1 MASKLQQI
9 SELSDSTTYGITRSP
24 ENWMAFLDTASR
36 VYKYPFNEQVLIYAQ
51 KPNATAC
58 ASIDIW
64 NKKMRRWVNRGTRGI
79 ALLDDTGPRL
89 RLKYVFDVADT
100 HPGYNGRTPYLWE
113 LKPEQEGALLDHLV
127 DTYGLEPEVA
137 SNLPNALHAIAA
149 ECVQENMPDM
159 FPDFQ
164 RSLDGSLMEE
174 LDELNLMV
182 RYREMVTNSVY
193 YTLLR
198 RCGYDPQEFLEPDDF
213 PYIMEYDTLEAVTQ
227 IGTATTDTVR
237 PVLID
242 IGREIRSM
250 ELQQTQQQGLA
261 TSEPAPYNRGARF
274 STLMRESTDIGGTDH
289 ETEHNTD
296 IHQNRRLPDSEP
308 GSGRAA
314 QRDARQVRDASQ
326 DIPEG
331 ASERDVPGNA
341 AAGDTDRTPAGDRRN
356 GEQPDRADH
365 GAASE
370 NLSGPGQNAGSDGV
384 GRTHEFPAPDG
395 RGERAAGAGLQ
406 LNAQEPDT
414 EGTSIPE
421 AEDVTPSASFL
432 LPTFPSAEDQIA
444 EVGDT
449 AAPVMLTENIPQEV
463 LDELLISGGN
473 HKKGPLNI
481 AALYMESITP
491 EERAVLLSR
500 TMGTSSLGIMIDG
513 TDYVAFYD
521 SHGIQIGLGDDIRS
535 APEKIMISWQDA
547 EQRIQAL
554 LDEGHYLPQV
564 ILDNA
569 MSNEREEVA
578 LLLLHLYNDFDYEN
592 HTFGYFDRDEISGGY
607 PEATARMAERLA
619 SPEGLTRQITILEA
633 FQQDYQNDRSILRF
647 HYHKIPQLMDR
658 LERLTLA
665 DRQFQ
670 AAEDYVLHPA
680 TRYIPEN
687 EIDYFLQS
695 RPLNTKLGI
704 YSCFLQYPDA
714 KRRETYVRESY
725 GTGGVYPALRGNDRS
740 GADYSSKGL
749 KLSLSNDGQPDD
761 IVMLNWSKVARRI
774 DRMIQDGSF
783 LSEEERSHIPEF
795 TREYL
800 AREIYGFCHTMPQE
814 LRDTSPLDLS
824 LEFTDAIP
832 ALSHVLADPALTA
845 QIAGYME
852 QAAAQLPEDHRS
864 ITQNRRQLADVLA
877 YLNGT
882 FDLFRAQPTAQE
894 VPASQERGTEHQP
907 QKRTSTRT
915 HDGLTQQDNGQLSF
929 MDLLSHDES
938 EAEPEIATDTELQP
952 QNVPAPAPEEPQAAA
967 DAEPATPAEGEP
979 IAEDEAHV
987 TPASAGADTAP
998 AEQASAEPESEPDA
1012 PGQIAD
1018 DVLHPMGF
1026 PAMEEYNAIKE
1037 QHPGHLVGFEQH
1049 GYYEFY
1055 GEDATRVADIL
1066 GRNLLEKD
1074 LPTGG
1079 TVPVTGFKA
1088 SQWVAASHRLWRS
1101 GADVYLAGENPD
1113 HTHSLTKELLAQDYV
1128 PVGAELQIEGRDFRV
1143 ESVDFATGHVS
1154 LVDLT
1159 FMNAMG
1165 FPISRVEPLDFV
1177 RSFVE
1182 EQLPLGLE
1190 QEWTLL
1196 PDDTEVPFETEPA
1209 PVRDTAVEAEPGTAD
1224 TPTLAEQVEQY
1235 NAERMAF
1242 RDQVLEGLTPEQKN
1256 IVEAMETAGWLFR
1269 PTENDPIYFG
1279 DVNDYPVVFTS
1290 WEDAYA
1296 FIDSAEL
1303 KDTPGLREKVQAILH
1318 PAPTPQPEV
1327 TETPVAFYS
1336 GEQNGLPFDVEI
1348 RTLSFDEPEPPA
1360 PAQEPAPEAS
1370 TWNVVRVSGSVRE
1383 FLSGG
1388 FDSEAAAIEFAESI
1402 GADGTY
1408 LDENQFE
1415 WGLEVEEATAPL
1427 RERVVEPDLD
1437 EILDENPI
1445 SVEIDGEWQTF
1456 PNRDAAEQAMLDA
1469 STQAPQEPQ
1478 NFHITDDDLGAGG
1491 PKAKF
1496 RANVEAI
1503 RLLNDLEFSNRL
1515 ATPAEQEVLS
1525 RYVGWGGIPQAFD
1538 ENNADWAKEYAEL
1551 KELLSPAE
1559 YESARGSVLNA
1570 HYTSPTVIHAI
1581 YESLGN
1587 MGFTTGNVLEPA
1599 CGVGNFF
1606 GCLPETMQDSRLY
1619 GVELDSLTGRI
1630 AKQLYQKANITI
1642 DGFER
1647 TSFPNDFFDVVV
1659 GNVPFGNYGVA
1670 DKAYDRHK
1678 FLIHD
1683 YFLAKSLD
1691 QVRTGGVVAV
1701 LTSSGTLDKKDT
1713 STREY
1718 LAQRADLLG
1727 AIRLPNNAFRRNA
1740 GTDVVADILFLQKRD
1755 RAPLQMPEWVRL
1767 GQTEDGHSIN
1777 QYFISH
1783 PEMVLGELTTE
1794 STQYGKQELTV
1805 APIPDADLSEQ
1816 LKEAISHIH
1825 GSIQTMEITDSDLDV
1840 DDSIPAE
1847 PDVANFSF
1855 AVRNGQ
1861 IYFRENSQMTRMD
1874 LPAATAERVKGMVE
1888 LRDTVRT
1895 LLKMQLEDYGD
1906 AAIHAQMGLLNS
1918 QYDQFT
1924 AKYGL
1929 INSPGN
1935 RRAFQQ
1941 DSSYF
1946 LLSSLEDVGEDGKL
1960 KAKADIFT
1968 KRTIKK
1974 AEPVTSVDTAVEAL
1988 AVSMGEK
1995 AHVDLDYMSELY
2007 GKSPDKICEELRGLI
2022 FQDPITSQWQTADE
2036 FLSGNVRQKLKISET
2051 FAENNPAFAI
2061 NVEALRQ
2068 VQPKDLT
2075 AGEIDVRLGVIW
2087 IEPAIITQFM
2097 KELLGT
2103 PSYMIWR
2110 DQIKVLYAE
2119 STGEWNIKGKSLDKG
2134 NVAANMTYGT
2144 SRASAYRLLEDAL
2157 NQRQTKIYDT
2167 VQDADDNERRV
2178 INRNETILAQQKQ
2191 DAIKA
2196 AFQEWIFK
2204 DPRRRETL
2212 VTRYNERFNCIRPRD
2227 YDGSHLTFPGM
2238 NPQIELRPHQKNVV
2252 AHILYGGNTL
2262 AAHAVGAGK
2271 TFSCI
2276 AAAMESKRL
2285 GLCQKSLFV
2294 VPNHLLEQWGTD
2306 ILRLYPDA
2314 KVLVATKKDFEPA
2327 NRKRFCSRIATGDYD
2342 AVVIGHTQFEKI
2354 PLSVERQKALLEQQI
2369 AEVMEGIS
2377 EVKEANGERF
2387 TIKQMEATKKRL
2399 EARLKKLTESKTKD
2413 DVVTFE
2419 ELGVDRLFVDESQNF
2434 KNLYTF
2440 TKMQNVAGVS
2450 TTDAQKSSD
2459 MYMKCQY
2466 MDEIT
2471 GGRGITFAT
2480 GTPISNSMTELYTL
2494 MRYLQADMLRD
2505 MHLTHFDSW
2514 AAQFGEAV
2522 TAIELTPEG
2531 TGYRAKTRFARF
2543 FNLPELMSI
2552 WKECADI
2559 QTSDMLKLPVP
2570 EAVYENIVVQPSD
2583 IQEGMVEELAD
2594 RAERIHR
2601 GMVDASED
2609 NMLCVTNDGRK
2620 LALDQRL
2627 INPMLPD
2634 DPDSKVNACVEQ
2646 TFQLWE
2652 STAAEKS
2659 AQVIF
2664 CDQSTPKG
2672 DGTFNVYDDIKA
2684 KLVARGVPESE
2695 IAFIHDAATDAQKA
2709 ALFSKVRSGQVRVI
2723 LGSTSKMGAGTN
2735 IQDRLVALHHLD
2747 VPWRPSD
2754 VEQQEGR
2761 ILRQGNGNDRVH
2773 IFRYITERTFDAYMW
2788 QILENKQ
2795 KFIGQV
2801 MTSKSPARSCEDTDE
2816 TSLKY
2821 AEVKALASG
2830 NPLILEKTELDTAVT
2845 KLKLMKADFTSR
2857 HYQLEDMLIHTYPKQ
2872 IAQTEALLEGLQKD
2886 KATAAANLPPDAEHF
2901 QMTIAGKVYT
2911 DRKEAGTAIIAACA
2925 GLKAVNAD
2933 GVIGEYA
2940 GFTMSAQFDSFS
2952 QLFRVT
2958 LKGDVSHQIE
2968 VGEDPSGNITRINNA
2983 LTGIDKKLSAAQQ
2996 RLEGLQENVAKAR
3009 EELARPFP
3017 QEAELAAKLERL
3029 SEVNAALDLD
3039 VSDQVLP
3046 PEADA
3051 QAADAPKRHSTLT
3064 HQQAP
3069 AAETPP
3075 PEPRPATRF
3084 EYTPRQDADAPKR
3097 PSVLARLSEAKARAA
3112 GQSAPDAA
3120 HHKKDHSL

>member
-1 MASKLQQI
+1 MLLVFIVLYVSHSNDFN
-9 SELSDSTTYGITRSP
+9 SE
-24 ENWMAFLDTASR
+24 
-36 VYKYPFNEQVLIYAQ
+36 
-51 KPNATAC
+51 
-58 ASIDIW
+58 
-64 NKKMRRWVNRGTRGI
+64 
-79 ALLDDTGPRL
+79 
-89 RLKYVFDVADT
+89 
-100 HPGYNGRTPYLWE
+100 
-113 LKPEQEGALLDHLV
+113 
-127 DTYGLEPEVA
+127 
-137 SNLPNALHAIAA
+137 
-149 ECVQENMPDM
+149 
-159 FPDFQ
+159 
-164 RSLDGSLMEE
+164 
-174 LDELNLMV
+174 
-182 RYREMVTNSVY
+182 
-193 YTLLR
+193 
-198 RCGYDPQEFLEPDDF
+198 
-213 PYIMEYDTLEAVTQ
+213 
-227 IGTATTDTVR
+227 
-237 PVLID
+237 
-242 IGREIRSM
+242 
-250 ELQQTQQQGLA
+250 
-261 TSEPAPYNRGARF
+261 
-274 STLMRESTDIGGTDH
+274 DH
-289 ETEHNTD
+289 EFT
-296 IHQNRRLPDSEP
+296 
-308 GSGRAA
+308 
-314 QRDARQVRDASQ
+314 
-326 DIPEG
+326 
-331 ASERDVPGNA
+331 
-341 AAGDTDRTPAGDRRN
+341 
-356 GEQPDRADH
+356 
-365 GAASE
+365 
-370 NLSGPGQNAGSDGV
+370 
-384 GRTHEFPAPDG
+384 
-395 RGERAAGAGLQ
+395 
-406 LNAQEPDT
+406 
-414 EGTSIPE
+414 
-421 AEDVTPSASFL
+421 
-432 LPTFPSAEDQIA
+432 
-444 EVGDT
+444 
-449 AAPVMLTENIPQEV
+449 
-463 LDELLISGGN
+463 
-473 HKKGPLNI
+473 
-481 AALYMESITP
+481 
-491 EERAVLLSR
+491 
-500 TMGTSSLGIMIDG
+500 
-513 TDYVAFYD
+513 
-521 SHGIQIGLGDDIRS
+521 
-535 APEKIMISWQDA
+535 
-547 EQRIQAL
+547 
-554 LDEGHYLPQV
+554 
-564 ILDNA
+564 
-569 MSNEREEVA
+569 
-578 LLLLHLYNDFDYEN
+578 
-592 HTFGYFDRDEISGGY
+592 YFDRDALPAGY
-607 PEATARMAERLA
+607 PDATAEMAKRL
-619 SPEGLTRQITILEA
+619 STPEGLAQQTAILEQFLA
-633 FQQDYQNDRSILRF
+633 DYQQDRSILRF
-647 HYHKIPQLMDR
+647 HYHNIPQLLDR
-658 LERLTLA
+658 LERLSLA
-665 DRQFQ
+665 DRTYQ
-670 AAEDYVLHPA
+670 AAENFMGHSH

-687 EIDYFLQS
+687 EIDYFIQN
-695 RPLNTKLGI
+695 REINTKLGI
-704 YSCFLQYPDA
+704 YSCFLQFPDR
-714 KRRETYVRESY
+714 KRREDYLKDSY
-725 GTGGVYPALRGNDRS
+725 GTGGRSDALRGNS
-740 GADYSSKGL
+740 FAWADYDSKGL
-749 KLSLSNDGQPDD
+749 KLSLRMPDCASD
-761 IVMLNWSKVARRI
+761 VVMLKWSKVADRVG
-774 DRMIQDGSF
+774 RMIQNGSF
-783 LSEEERSHIPEF
+783 ITDEEKSHIPEF
-795 TREYL
+795 QRTYV
-800 AREIYGFCHTMPQE
+800 AREIYGFCHTLPQE
-814 LRDTSPLDLS
+814 LRDSSPLDLS
-824 LEFTDAIP
+824 LEFTDAVP
-832 ALSHVLADPALTA
+832 ALSQLLTDPALTA
-845 QIAGYME
+845 QIASYME

-877 YLNGT
+877 YRDGT
-882 FDLFRAQPTAQE
+882 FDLFPVSEAPAPTQRQT
-894 VPASQERGTEHQP
+894 PAHNQSRNDSGNRSRSGQRFDSGV
-907 QKRTSTRT
+907 
-915 HDGLTQQDNGQLSF
+915 DGQLSF
-929 MDLLSHDES
+929 MSLIGNE
-938 EAEPEIATDTELQP
+938 EPAAETPSDTISQDDTDTLEIAD
-952 QNVPAPAPEEPQAAA
+952 APKTA
-967 DAEPATPAEGEP
+967 DAEP
-979 IAEDEAHV
+979 IVEA
-987 TPASAGADTAP
+987 P
-998 AEQASAEPESEPDA
+998 SEPA
-1012 PGQIAD
+1012 QEPGPSGTTPPVELEILQP
-1018 DVLHPMGF
+1018 LTLT
-1026 PAMEEYNAIKE
+1026 AMEEYNAIKE

-1055 GEDATRVADIL
+1055 GEDAARAADIL

-1074 LPTGG
+1074 LPTGE
-1079 TVPVTGFKA
+1079 TVPVTGFKT

-1128 PVGAELQIEGRDFRV
+1128 PVGAELNIEGRDFRV

-1165 FPISRVEPLDFV
+1165 FPICRVEPLDFV

-1224 TPTLAEQVEQY
+1224 
-1235 NAERMAF
+1235 
-1242 RDQVLEGLTPEQKN
+1242 
-1256 IVEAMETAGWLFR
+1256 
-1269 PTENDPIYFG
+1269 
-1279 DVNDYPVVFTS
+1279 
-1290 WEDAYA
+1290 
-1296 FIDSAEL
+1296 
-1303 KDTPGLREKVQAILH
+1303 
-1318 PAPTPQPEV
+1318 APTPQPEV
-1327 TETPVAFYS
+1327 TETPVAFYP

-1360 PAQEPAPEAS
+1360 PAQEPAPEA
-1370 TWNVVRVSGSVRE
+1370 TIWNVVRVSGSVRE
-1383 FLSGG
+1383 VLSGG
-1388 FDSEAAAIEFAESI
+1388 FDSEAAAIEFAKSI
-1402 GADGTY
+1402 GTDGAY
-1408 LDENQFE
+1408 IDENQFE
-1415 WGLEVEEATAPL
+1415 WGLEVEEATEPL
-1427 RERVVEPDLD
+1427 RERVIEPDLD
-1437 EILDENPI
+1437 EILDENPS
-1445 SVEIDGEWQTF
+1445 SVEINGEWQTF
-1456 PNRDAAEQAMLDA
+1456 PNREAAEQAMLDA
-1469 STQAPQEPQ
+1469 SKQAPQEPQ

-1503 RLLNDLEFSNRL
+1503 RLLNDLEFSDRL
-1515 ATPAEQEVLS
+1515 ATPEEQEVLS

-1581 YESLGN
+1581 YEALGN
-1587 MGFTTGNVLEPA
+1587 MGFTSGNVLEPA

-1606 GCLPETMQDSRLY
+1606 GCLPETMQDIQLY

-1767 GQTEDGHSIN
+1767 GQTEDGHPIN

-1825 GSIQTMEITDSDLDV
+1825 GSIQAIELSDGDLDV
-1840 DDSIPAE
+1840 DDSIPAD
-1847 PDVANFSF
+1847 PDVQNFSYTIKD
-1855 AVRNGQ
+1855 GQ
-1861 IYFRENSQMTRMD
+1861 VYFRENSMMHRQE
-1874 LPAATAERVKGMVE
+1874 LPAATAERVKGMVA

-1895 LLKMQLEDYGD
+1895 LLKMQLEDASD
-1906 AAIHAQMGLLNS
+1906 DAIHAQMALLNS

-1924 AKYGL
+1924 ARYGL
-1929 INSPGN
+1929 LNSTGN
-1935 RRAFQQ
+1935 RRAFAQ
-1941 DSSYF
+1941 DTSYF
-1946 LLSSLEDVGEDGKL
+1946 LLSSLENIDEDGKL
-1960 KAKADIFT
+1960 VSKADIFT
-1968 KRTIKK
+1968 KRTIRK

-1988 AVSMGEK
+1988 SVSMGEK
-1995 AHVDLDYMSELY
+1995 ACVDLDYMSELY
-2007 GKSPDKICEELRGLI
+2007 GKPPEEICEELHGLI
-2022 FQDPITSQWQTADE
+2022 FQNPITDQWQTADE
-2036 FLSGNVRQKLKISET
+2036 YLSGNVRAKLKTAET
-2051 FAENNPAFAI
+2051 FAENNPAFAA

-2075 AGEIDVRLGVIW
+2075 AGEIDVRLGVTW
-2087 IEPAIITQFM
+2087 IEPEIITQFM
-2097 KELLGT
+2097 RELLHT
-2103 PSYMIWR
+2103 PSYQIWR
-2110 DQIKVLYAE
+2110 ENIKVMYAE
-2119 STGEWNIKGKSLDKG
+2119 TTGEWNIKGKSVDSG
-2134 NVAANMTYGT
+2134 NVTANVTYGT
-2144 SRASAYRLLEDAL
+2144 KRVTAYRLLEDAL

-2167 VQDADDNERRV
+2167 IRDENGNERRV

-2191 DAIKA
+2191 DAIKT

-2204 DPRRRETL
+2204 DPRRREML
-2212 VTRYNERFNCIRPRD
+2212 VTRYNERFNCIRPRE
-2227 YDGSHLTFPGM
+2227 YDGSHLQFPGM
-2238 NPQIELRPHQKNVV
+2238 NPQISLRPHQKNVV

-2262 AAHAVGAGK
+2262 SAHAVGAGK

-2285 GLCQKSLFV
+2285 GLCHKSLFV
-2294 VPNHLLEQWGTD
+2294 VPNHLLDQWGTD
-2306 ILRLYPDA
+2306 ILRLYPNA

-2327 NRKRFCSRIATGDYD
+2327 NRKKFCSRIATGDYD

-2369 AEVMEGIS
+2369 EEVMEGIS
-2377 EVKEANGERF
+2377 DIKEANGERF

-2399 EARLKKLTESKTKD
+2399 EARLKKLTEGKAKD

-2419 ELGVDRLFVDESQNF
+2419 ELGVDRLFVDESQSF

-2440 TKMQNVAGVS
+2440 SKMQNVAGVS

-2459 MYMKCQY
+2459 MYAKCQY

-2480 GTPISNSMTELYTL
+2480 GTPISNSMTELFTL

-2505 MHLTHFDSW
+2505 MRLTHFDSW
-2514 AAQFGEAV
+2514 AAQFGETV

-2543 FNLPELMSI
+2543 FNLPELMSM

-2559 QTSDMLKLPVP
+2559 QTADMLKLPVP
-2570 EAVYENIVVQPSD
+2570 EALYENIVVEPSE
-2583 IQEGMVEELAD
+2583 IQEGMVAELAE
-2594 RAERIHR
+2594 RAERIHA
-2601 GMVDASED
+2601 GAVDASED

-2634 DPDSKVNACVEQ
+2634 DPNSKVNACVEQ

-2652 STAAEKS
+2652 STTAEKS
-2659 AQVIF
+2659 TQVIF

-2672 DGTFNVYDDIKA
+2672 DGSFNVYEDIKA
-2684 KLVARGVPESE
+2684 KLIARGIPESE

-2761 ILRQGNGNDRVH
+2761 ILRQGNGNKQVH

-2872 IAQTEALLEGLQKD
+2872 IAQTEALLEGLRKD
-2886 KATAAANLPPDAEHF
+2886 KDTVIANLPPDAEHF

-2940 GFTMSAQFDSFS
+2940 GFSMSAQFDSFS

-2958 LKGDVSHQIE
+2958 LKGAVSHQIE

-2983 LTGIDKKLSAAQQ
+2983 LNGIEKKIAAAEQ
-2996 RLEGLQENVAKAR
+2996 RLETLQENVAKAK
-3009 EELARPFP
+3009 EELERPFP
-3017 QEAELAAKLERL
+3017 QEAELAAKQRRL
-3029 SEVNAALDLD
+3029 TEVNTMLDLD
-3039 VSDQVLP
+3039 IQDQSLPPEQSVSDQ
-3046 PEADA
+3046 EE
-3051 QAADAPKRHSTLT
+3051 QAADAPKQHSTLT
-3064 HQQAP
+3064 RQQTPTAG
-3069 AAETPP
+3069 TPP
-3075 PEPRPATRF
+3075 AEPKLTTRF
-3084 EYTPRQDADAPKR
+3084 EYAPRQDEAHADAPKR
-3097 PSVLARLSEAKARAA
+3097 PSVLAKLNEAKARAA
-3112 GQSAPDAA
+3112 GQSTPDTA

>member
-1 MASKLQQI
+1 
-9 SELSDSTTYGITRSP
+9 
-24 ENWMAFLDTASR
+24 MAFLDTASR

-51 KPNATAC
+51 KPDATAC

-64 NKKMRRWVNRGTRGI
+64 NQKMRRWVNRGTRGI
-79 ALLDDTGPRL
+79 ALLDDSGPRL

-149 ECVQENMPDM
+149 ACVQENMPDM

-213 PYIMEYDTLEAVTQ
+213 PYITEYDTLEAVTQ

-250 ELQQTQQQGLA
+250 ELQQARQQGLA
-261 TSEPAPYNRGARF
+261 TSEPAPYNRDVRF
-274 STLMRESTDIGGTDH
+274 SALKRESADIGGTEH

-308 GSGRAA
+308 GSGQAA
-314 QRDARQVRDASQ
+314 QRDTRQVRDASQ

-341 AAGDTDRTPAGDRRN
+341 AARDTDRTPAGDRRN

-370 NLSGPGQNAGSDGV
+370 NLSGPGQDAGSDGV

-414 EGTSIPE
+414 EETQIPE

-432 LPTFPSAEDQIA
+432 LPTFPSAEEQIA

-449 AAPVMLTENIPQEV
+449 TAPVMLTENIPQEV

-481 AALYMESITP
+481 SALYMESITS
-491 EERAVLLSR
+491 EERAVLLAR

-513 TDYVAFYD
+513 TDYVAYYD

-547 EQRIQAL
+547 EQRIQTL

-619 SPEGLTRQITILEA
+619 TPEGLSRQIAILEA

-647 HYHKIPQLMDR
+647 HYYKIPQLMDR

-714 KRRETYVRESY
+714 QRRETYVRESY

-783 LSEEERSHIPEF
+783 LTEEERSHIPEF

-800 AREIYGFCHTMPQE
+800 AREIYGFCHTMPYE

-832 ALSHVLADPALTA
+832 ALSHVLTDPALTA
-845 QIAGYME
+845 QIASYME
-852 QAAAQLPEDHRS
+852 QAVAQLPEDHRS

-877 YLNGT
+877 YRDGT
-882 FDLFRAQPTAQE
+882 FDLFPTQPTVQE
-894 VPASQERGTEHQP
+894 TEPPSQQ
-907 QKRTSTRT
+907 RTVSQTP
-915 HDGLTQQDNGQLSF
+915 DGLTQQDNGQLSF
-929 MDLLSHDES
+929 VDLLSRDEP
-938 EAEPEIATDTELQP
+938 ETEPEMATDAEPTQDA
-952 QNVPAPAPEEPQAAA
+952 PAPAPEEAQATA
-967 DAEPATPAEGEP
+967 DAEP
-979 IAEDEAHV
+979 D
-987 TPASAGADTAP
+987 AP
-998 AEQASAEPESEPDA
+998 AEQTSPEPESKPDA

-1055 GEDATRVADIL
+1055 GEDAVRVADIL

-1113 HTHSLTKELLAQDYV
+1113 HTHNLTKELLAQDYV

-1196 PDDTEVPFETEPA
+1196 ANDTEVPFEAEPA
-1209 PVRDTAVEAEPGTAD
+1209 PIQDAAVDAEPRTAD
-1224 TPTLAEQVEQY
+1224 APTLAEQVEQY

-1242 RDQVLEGLTPEQKN
+1242 RDQVLEGLTPEQRT
-1256 IVEAMETAGWLFR
+1256 IVEAMETAGWPFR

-1279 DVNDYPVVFTS
+1279 DVDDYPVVFTS

-1318 PAPTPQPEV
+1318 PAATPQPEV
-1327 TETPVAFYS
+1327 TETPVAFYP

-1360 PAQEPAPEAS
+1360 PTQEPTPEAT

-1383 FLSGG
+1383 VLSGG
-1388 FDSEAAAIEFAESI
+1388 FDSESAANEFAESI
-1402 GADGTY
+1402 SADGTY

-1415 WGLEVEEATAPL
+1415 WLLEVEEATGPL
-1427 RERVVEPDLD
+1427 REQVVEPDFD
-1437 EILDENPI
+1437 A
-1445 SVEIDGEWQTF
+1445 QT
-1456 PNRDAAEQAMLDA
+1456 QV
-1469 STQAPQEPQ
+1469 PQEPQ

-1503 RLLNDLEFSNRL
+1503 RLLNDLEFSDRL
-1515 ATPAEQEVLS
+1515 ATPEEQEVLS

-1538 ENNADWAKEYAEL
+1538 ENNADWSKEYAEL

-1581 YESLGN
+1581 YDALGN

-1606 GCLPETMQDSRLY
+1606 GCLPETMLDSRLY

-1767 GQTEDGHSIN
+1767 GQTEDGHPIN

-1805 APIPDADLSEQ
+1805 APIPGADLSEQ

-1825 GSIQTMEITDSDLDV
+1825 GSIQAIELSDGDLDV
-1840 DDSIPAE
+1840 DDSIPAD
-1847 PDVANFSF
+1847 PDVQNFSYT
-1855 AVRNGQ
+1855 VKDGQ
-1861 IYFRENSQMTRMD
+1861 IYFRENSVMHRQE
-1874 LPAATAERVKGMVE
+1874 LPAATAERVKGMVA

-1895 LLKMQLEDYGD
+1895 LLKMQLEDASD
-1906 AAIHAQMGLLNS
+1906 DAIHAQMALLNS

-1929 INSPGN
+1929 LNSTGN
-1935 RRAFQQ
+1935 RRAFAQ
-1941 DSSYF
+1941 DTSYF
-1946 LLSSLEDVGEDGKL
+1946 LLSSLENIDEDGKL
-1960 KAKADIFT
+1960 VSKADIFT
-1968 KRTIKK
+1968 KRTIRK

-1988 AVSMGEK
+1988 SVSMGEK
-1995 AHVDLDYMSELY
+1995 ARVDLDYMSELY
-2007 GKSPDKICEELRGLI
+2007 GKPPEEICEELHGLI
-2022 FQDPITSQWQTADE
+2022 FQDPITDQWQTADE
-2036 FLSGNVRQKLKISET
+2036 YLSGNVRAKLKTAET
-2051 FAENNPAFAI
+2051 FAENNPAFAA

-2075 AGEIDVRLGVIW
+2075 AGEIDVRLGVTW
-2087 IEPAIITQFM
+2087 IEPEIITQFM
-2097 KELLGT
+2097 RELLHT
-2103 PSYMIWR
+2103 PSYQIWR
-2110 DQIKVLYAE
+2110 ENIKVMYAE
-2119 STGEWNIKGKSLDKG
+2119 TTGEWNIKGKSVDSG
-2134 NVAANMTYGT
+2134 NVTANVTYGT
-2144 SRASAYRLLEDAL
+2144 KRVTAYRLLEDAL
-2157 NQRQTKIYDT
+2157 NQRQAKIYDT
-2167 VQDADDNERRV
+2167 IRDENGNERRV

-2191 DAIKA
+2191 DAIKT

-2212 VTRYNERFNCIRPRD
+2212 VTRYNERFNCIRPRE
-2227 YDGSHLTFPGM
+2227 YDGSHLQFPGM
-2238 NPQIELRPHQKNVV
+2238 NPQISLRPHQKNVV

-2285 GLCQKSLFV
+2285 GLCHKSLFV
-2294 VPNHLLEQWGTD
+2294 VPNHLLDQWGTD
-2306 ILRLYPDA
+2306 ILRLYPNA

-2327 NRKRFCSRIATGDYD
+2327 NRKKFCSRIATGDYD

-2369 AEVMEGIS
+2369 EEVMEGIS
-2377 EVKEANGERF
+2377 DIKAANGERF

-2399 EARLKKLTESKTKD
+2399 EARLKKLTEGKAKD

-2419 ELGVDRLFVDESQNF
+2419 ELGVDRLFVDESQSF

-2440 TKMQNVAGVS
+2440 SKMQNVAGVS

-2459 MYMKCQY
+2459 MYAKCQY

-2480 GTPISNSMTELYTL
+2480 GTPISNSMTELFTL

-2505 MHLTHFDSW
+2505 MRLTHFDSW
-2514 AAQFGEAV
+2514 AAQFGETV

-2543 FNLPELMSI
+2543 FNLPELMSM

-2559 QTSDMLKLPVP
+2559 QTADMLKLPVP
-2570 EAVYENIVVQPSD
+2570 EAIYENIVVEPSE
-2583 IQEGMVEELAD
+2583 IQEGMVAELAE
-2594 RAERIHR
+2594 RAERIHA
-2601 GMVDASED
+2601 GAVDASED

-2634 DPDSKVNACVEQ
+2634 DPNSKVNACVEQ

-2659 AQVIF
+2659 TQVIF

-2672 DGTFNVYDDIKA
+2672 DGSFNVYEDIKA

-2761 ILRQGNGNDRVH
+2761 ILRQGNGNKQVH

-2958 LKGDVSHQIE
+2958 LKGAVSHQIE

-2983 LTGIDKKLSAAQQ
+2983 LNGIEKKISAAEQ
-2996 RLEGLQENVAKAR
+2996 RLETLQENVAKAK
-3009 EELARPFP
+3009 EELERPFP
-3017 QEAELAAKLERL
+3017 QEAELAAKQRRL
-3029 SEVNAALDLD
+3029 TEVNTMLDLD
-3039 VSDQVLP
+3039 IQDQSLP
-3046 PEADA
+3046 PEQSVSGHEE
-3051 QAADAPKRHSTLT
+3051 QAADAPKRHGTLP
-3064 HQQAP
+3064 HQQTP
-3069 AAETPP
+3069 AAGTPP
-3075 PEPRPATRF
+3075 AEPKPTTQF
-3084 EYTPRQDADAPKR
+3084 EYAPRQEDSHADTPKR
-3097 PSVLARLSEAKARAA
+3097 PSVLAKLNDAKARAA
-3112 GQSAPDAA
+3112 GQATPDAT

>member
-1 MASKLQQI
+1 
-9 SELSDSTTYGITRSP
+9 
-24 ENWMAFLDTASR
+24 
-36 VYKYPFNEQVLIYAQ
+36 
-51 KPNATAC
+51 
-58 ASIDIW
+58 
-64 NKKMRRWVNRGTRGI
+64 
-79 ALLDDTGPRL
+79 
-89 RLKYVFDVADT
+89 
-100 HPGYNGRTPYLWE
+100 
-113 LKPEQEGALLDHLV
+113 
-127 DTYGLEPEVA
+127 
-137 SNLPNALHAIAA
+137 
-149 ECVQENMPDM
+149 
-159 FPDFQ
+159 
-164 RSLDGSLMEE
+164 
-174 LDELNLMV
+174 
-182 RYREMVTNSVY
+182 
-193 YTLLR
+193 
-198 RCGYDPQEFLEPDDF
+198 
-213 PYIMEYDTLEAVTQ
+213 
-227 IGTATTDTVR
+227 
-237 PVLID
+237 
-242 IGREIRSM
+242 
-250 ELQQTQQQGLA
+250 
-261 TSEPAPYNRGARF
+261 
-274 STLMRESTDIGGTDH
+274 
-289 ETEHNTD
+289 
-296 IHQNRRLPDSEP
+296 
-308 GSGRAA
+308 
-314 QRDARQVRDASQ
+314 
-326 DIPEG
+326 
-331 ASERDVPGNA
+331 
-341 AAGDTDRTPAGDRRN
+341 
-356 GEQPDRADH
+356 
-365 GAASE
+365 
-370 NLSGPGQNAGSDGV
+370 
-384 GRTHEFPAPDG
+384 
-395 RGERAAGAGLQ
+395 
-406 LNAQEPDT
+406 
-414 EGTSIPE
+414 
-421 AEDVTPSASFL
+421 
-432 LPTFPSAEDQIA
+432 
-444 EVGDT
+444 
-449 AAPVMLTENIPQEV
+449 
-463 LDELLISGGN
+463 
-473 HKKGPLNI
+473 
-481 AALYMESITP
+481 
-491 EERAVLLSR
+491 
-500 TMGTSSLGIMIDG
+500 
-513 TDYVAFYD
+513 
-521 SHGIQIGLGDDIRS
+521 
-535 APEKIMISWQDA
+535 
-547 EQRIQAL
+547 
-554 LDEGHYLPQV
+554 
-564 ILDNA
+564 
-569 MSNEREEVA
+569 
-578 LLLLHLYNDFDYEN
+578 
-592 HTFGYFDRDEISGGY
+592 
-607 PEATARMAERLA
+607 
-619 SPEGLTRQITILEA
+619 
-633 FQQDYQNDRSILRF
+633 
-647 HYHKIPQLMDR
+647 
-658 LERLTLA
+658 
-665 DRQFQ
+665 
-670 AAEDYVLHPA
+670 
-680 TRYIPEN
+680 
-687 EIDYFLQS
+687 
-695 RPLNTKLGI
+695 
-704 YSCFLQYPDA
+704 
-714 KRRETYVRESY
+714 
-725 GTGGVYPALRGNDRS
+725 
-740 GADYSSKGL
+740 
-749 KLSLSNDGQPDD
+749 
-761 IVMLNWSKVARRI
+761 
-774 DRMIQDGSF
+774 
-783 LSEEERSHIPEF
+783 
-795 TREYL
+795 
-800 AREIYGFCHTMPQE
+800 
-814 LRDTSPLDLS
+814 
-824 LEFTDAIP
+824 
-832 ALSHVLADPALTA
+832 
-845 QIAGYME
+845 ME

-864 ITQNRRQLADVLA
+864 ITQNRRQLTDVLA
-877 YLNGT
+877 YRDGT
-882 FDLFRAQPTAQE
+882 FNLFPVSESHIPTQRQA
-894 VPASQERGTEHQP
+894 P
-907 QKRTSTRT
+907 TRNQNRSGQRF
-915 HDGLTQQDNGQLSF
+915 DSGVDGQLSF
-929 MDLLSHDES
+929 MSLLGNEEPAAETPSDTISHDDTDT
-938 EAEPEIATDTELQP
+938 PEIAD
-952 QNVPAPAPEEPQAAA
+952 APETA
-967 DAEPATPAEGEP
+967 DAEPIVEAPSEPA
-979 IAEDEAHV
+979 
-987 TPASAGADTAP
+987 
-998 AEQASAEPESEPDA
+998 QEPE
-1012 PGQIAD
+1012 
-1018 DVLHPMGF
+1018 
-1026 PAMEEYNAIKE
+1026 PAGTTPPVELEILQPLTLTAMDEYNAIKE
-1037 QHPGHLVGFEQH
+1037 QHSGHLVGFEQH

-1055 GEDATRVADIL
+1055 GEDAARAADIL

-1128 PVGAELQIEGRDFRV
+1128 PVGAELNIEGRDFRV

-1190 QEWTLL
+1190 PEWTLL
-1196 PDDTEVPFETEPA
+1196 PNDTEVPFEAEPGTEPA
-1209 PVRDTAVEAEPGTAD
+1209 PVQDSVAEAEPADTDETEPVTAD

-1235 NAERMAF
+1235 EAERTAL
-1242 RDQVLEGLTPEQKN
+1242 RNQVLEGLTPEQKT
-1256 IVEAMETAGWLFR
+1256 IVEAMETAGWPFR

-1279 DVNDYPVVFTS
+1279 DVDDYPVVFTS
-1290 WEDAYA
+1290 WEDAHT

-1327 TETPVAFYS
+1327 TETPVAFYP

-1360 PAQEPAPEAS
+1360 PAQESAQEA
-1370 TWNVVRVSGSVRE
+1370 TIWNVVRVSGSVRE

-1415 WGLEVEEATAPL
+1415 WGLEVEEAMAPL

-1456 PNRDAAEQAMLDA
+1456 PNRDAAEQAILDA

-1503 RLLNDLEFSNRL
+1503 RLLNDLEFSDRL
-1515 ATPAEQEVLS
+1515 ATPEEQEVLS

-1581 YESLGN
+1581 YDALGN

-1755 RAPLQMPEWVRL
+1755 RAPLEMPEWVRL
-1767 GQTEDGHSIN
+1767 GQTEDGHPIN

-1783 PEMVLGELTTE
+1783 PEMVLGELATE

-1805 APIPDADLSEQ
+1805 APIPGADLSEQ

-1825 GSIQTMEITDSDLDV
+1825 GSIQAVEITDSDLDV
-1840 DDSIPAE
+1840 DDSIPAD
-1847 PDVANFSF
+1847 PDVQNFSYT
-1855 AVRNGQ
+1855 VKDGQ
-1861 IYFRENSQMTRMD
+1861 IYFRESSMMHRQE

-1895 LLKMQLEDYGD
+1895 LLKMQLEDASD
-1906 AAIHAQMGLLNS
+1906 DAIHAQMALLNS
-1918 QYDQFT
+1918 RYDLFT

-1929 INSPGN
+1929 LNSTGN
-1935 RRAFQQ
+1935 RRAFAQ
-1941 DSSYF
+1941 DTSYF
-1946 LLSSLEDVGEDGKL
+1946 LLSSLENIDEDGKL
-1960 KAKADIFT
+1960 VSKADIFT
-1968 KRTIKK
+1968 KRTIRK

-1988 AVSMGEK
+1988 SVSMGEK
-1995 AHVDLDYMSELY
+1995 ACVDLAYMSELY
-2007 GKSPDKICEELRGLI
+2007 GKPPEEICEELHGLI
-2022 FQDPITSQWQTADE
+2022 FQDPITDQWQTADE
-2036 FLSGNVRQKLKISET
+2036 YLSGNVRAKLKTAET
-2051 FAENNPAFAI
+2051 FAENNPAFAA

-2075 AGEIDVRLGVIW
+2075 AGEIDVRLGVTW
-2087 IEPAIITQFM
+2087 IEPEIITQFM
-2097 KELLGT
+2097 RELLHT
-2103 PSYMIWR
+2103 PSHQIWR
-2110 DQIKVLYAE
+2110 ENIKVMYAE
-2119 STGEWNIKGKSLDKG
+2119 STDEWNIKGKSVDSG
-2134 NVAANMTYGT
+2134 NVTANVTFGT
-2144 SRASAYRLLEDAL
+2144 KRVTAYRLLEDAL

-2167 VQDADDNERRV
+2167 IRDENGNERRV

-2191 DAIKA
+2191 DAIKT

-2212 VTRYNERFNCIRPRD
+2212 VTRYNERFNCIRPRE
-2227 YDGSHLTFPGM
+2227 YDGSHLQFPGM
-2238 NPQIELRPHQKNVV
+2238 NPQISLRPHQKNVV

-2285 GLCQKSLFV
+2285 GLCHKSLFV
-2294 VPNHLLEQWGTD
+2294 VPNHLLDQWGTD
-2306 ILRLYPDA
+2306 ILRLYPNA

-2327 NRKRFCSRIATGDYD
+2327 NRKKFCSRIATGDYD

-2369 AEVMEGIS
+2369 EEVMEGIS
-2377 EVKEANGERF
+2377 DIKEANGERF

-2399 EARLKKLTESKTKD
+2399 EARLKKLTEGKAKD

-2419 ELGVDRLFVDESQNF
+2419 ELGVDRLFVDESQSF

-2440 TKMQNVAGVS
+2440 SKMQNVAGVS

-2459 MYMKCQY
+2459 MYAKCQY

-2480 GTPISNSMTELYTL
+2480 GTPISNSMTELFTL

-2505 MHLTHFDSW
+2505 MRLTHFDSW
-2514 AAQFGEAV
+2514 AAQFGETV

-2543 FNLPELMSI
+2543 FNLPELMSM

-2559 QTSDMLKLPVP
+2559 QTADMLKLPVP
-2570 EAVYENIVVQPSD
+2570 EALYENIVVEPSE
-2583 IQEGMVEELAD
+2583 IQEGMVAELAE
-2594 RAERIHR
+2594 RAERIHA
-2601 GMVDASED
+2601 GAVDASED

-2634 DPDSKVNACVEQ
+2634 DPNSKVNACVEQ
-2646 TFQLWE
+2646 TFRLWE

-2659 AQVIF
+2659 TQVIF

-2672 DGTFNVYDDIKA
+2672 DGSFNVYEDIKA

-2761 ILRQGNGNDRVH
+2761 ILRQGNGNKQVH

-2886 KATAAANLPPDAEHF
+2886 KATATANLPPDAEHF

-2958 LKGDVSHQIE
+2958 LKGAVSHQIE

-2983 LTGIDKKLSAAQQ
+2983 LNGIEKKIATAEQ
-2996 RLEGLQENVAKAR
+2996 RLETLQENVAKAK
-3009 EELARPFP
+3009 EELERPFP
-3017 QEAELAAKLERL
+3017 QEAELAAKQRRL
-3029 SEVNAALDLD
+3029 TEVNTMLDLD
-3039 VSDQVLP
+3039 IQDQSMP
-3046 PEADA
+3046 PEQNVSGQEE
-3051 QAADAPKRHSTLT
+3051 QAADAPKRHSSLPS
-3064 HQQAP
+3064 QQTPTAG
-3069 AAETPP
+3069 TPP
-3075 PEPRPATRF
+3075 PEPKPTTQF
-3084 EYTPRQDADAPKR
+3084 EYAPRQDAAHADAPKR
-3097 PSVLARLSEAKARAA
+3097 PSVLAKLSEAKARAA
-3112 GQSAPDAA
+3112 GQSTPDAT